1 VLLFTPSLFHSP
13 TLLLPLSINKTRKLS
28 ERQEYALKAVLLRS
42 KPSSNTRQPM
52 DRLVLPRS
60 DSAGPQ
66 FMIPLPR

>member
-1 VLLFTPSLFHSP
+1 MDSLREM
-13 TLLLPLSINKTRKLS
+13 I
-28 ERQEYALKAVLLRS
+28 RQLGPGMWLD
-42 KPSSNTRQPM
+42 TRQPM